1 MQQQTR
7 KICET
12 VAQMLKERGFLPQT
26 IDHYWRYWNKLLRY
40 LSDNGVVAYTPKAGL
55 DFLSEACGI
64 TASAGLGREQRWAVR
79 SVQHLND
86 ALDFGTVFPTTPAVS
101 TVDSLAR
108 FGGVL
113 EAFKSHQQ
121 KRHSAS
127 ASTLYSYD
135 KHIGKF
141 LLYLECQNVMDLS
154 DITIAQLHDC
164 CKIIA
169 KQSDSAAHNMSCS
182 IRVFLRY
189 LHTKGVMH
197 EDLSE
202 KVPSFAYRRQ
212 SKLPSSLEAG
222 EMTALLASVDRASRV
237 GKRDYAIILLACRLG
252 LRSGDI
258 RTLRFC
264 DICWERNTI
273 EIVTQ
278 KTGKPLT
285 LPLLDD
291 VGQAVIDYVKYARPV
306 TDSPIIF
313 QTCNA
318 PIGPLSAPAV
328 SGIVKRYAGK
338 AAIDTAPGRHPGPH
352 LLRNTLA
359 SALLRENVPLPE
371 ISGILVH
378 SDTRTTQ
385 EYYLRIDINQLKRC
399 ALDPPPFSW
408 EPTEEVF

>member
-1 MQQQTR
+1 
-7 KICET
+7 
-12 VAQMLKERGFLPQT
+12 
-26 IDHYWRYWNKLLRY
+26 
-40 LSDNGVVAYTPKAGL
+40 LSDNGATVYTPKTGL
-55 DFLSEACGI
+55 DFLSEICGI
-64 TASAGLGREQRWAVR
+64 TAREGLDREQRWAVR
-79 SVQHLND
+79 SVQYLND

-101 TVDSLAR
+101 TADSLVH
-108 FGGVL
+108 FGVAL

-121 KRHSAS
+121 KRHSVC
-127 ASTLYSYD
+127 ASTLYSYE

-141 LLYLECQNVMDLS
+141 LLYLEHQNTTDLS
-154 DITIAQLHDC
+154 CITVAQLHDC
-164 CKIIA
+164 CKMIA
-169 KQSDSAAHNMSCS
+169 KQSDGAAHNMSCS

-189 LHTKGVMH
+189 LHTEGILR
-197 EDLSE
+197 EDLSG

-212 SKLPSSLEAG
+212 SKLPSSLEAE

-258 RTLRFC
+258 RTLRFG
-264 DICWERNTI
+264 DISWERNTI

-291 VGQAVIDYVKYARPV
+291 VGQAIIDYAKYARPTV
-306 TDSPIIF
+306 DSPIIF

-318 PIGPLSAPAV
+318 PIGPLSAPAI
-328 SGIVKRYAGK
+328 SSIVKRYANK
-338 AAIDTAPGRHPGPH
+338 AAIDTVPGRHPGPH

-378 SDTRTTQ
+378 ADTRTTQ

-399 ALDPPPFSW
+399 ALDPPAFSW